1 VHHAPDGESHRVF
14 SSVDPYPLSISSL
27 QLPYFIGQADLID
40 ELLFLYMWEIN
51 HSSMTEH
58 ARPLGV
64 TIIGILWILAGL
76 LTAVGAGLGGAT
88 LAVIGLGALGAMV
101 GVVFVIIGLVFIALG
116 IGCFKGW
123 PWVWPVGVIFTII
136 GLVINLLSILSNTGA
151 AIIGIIIDIIILWYL
166 FQPQVKAWFRVG

>member
-1 VHHAPDGESHRVF
+1 MAE
-14 SSVDPYPLSISSL
+14 
-27 QLPYFIGQADLID
+27 
-40 ELLFLYMWEIN
+40 N
-51 HSSMTEH
+51 

-76 LTAVGAGLGGAT
+76 LTALGAGLGGAA

-136 GLVINLLSILSNTGA
+136 GIVINLLSILSNTGA
-151 AIIGIIIDIIILWYL
+151 AIIGILIDIIILWYL

>member
-1 VHHAPDGESHRVF
+1 MAE
-14 SSVDPYPLSISSL
+14 
-27 QLPYFIGQADLID
+27 
-40 ELLFLYMWEIN
+40 N
-51 HSSMTEH
+51 

-76 LTAVGAGLGGAT
+76 LTAIGAGVGGAA
-88 LAVIGLGALGAMV
+88 LAIIGLGALGAMV

-123 PWVWPVGVIFTII
+123 PWVWPVGIIFTII
-136 GLVINLLSILSNTGA
+136 GLIINLLSIISNTVG

-166 FQPQVKAWFRVG
+166 FQPQVKAWFRVS

>member
-1 VHHAPDGESHRVF
+1 MA
-14 SSVDPYPLSISSL
+14 
-27 QLPYFIGQADLID
+27 
-40 ELLFLYMWEIN
+40 
-51 HSSMTEH
+51 EH

-76 LTAVGAGLGGAT
+76 LTALGAGLGGAA

-123 PWVWPVGVIFTII
+123 PWVWPVGIIFTII

-166 FQPQVKAWFRVG
+166 FQPQVKAWFKVG